1 MPNLIPLAST
11 HLDSVWQI
19 ESTAHTHPWKRSM
32 IDDLASR
39 GAMHFAFE
47 NDEQLVG
54 YFYAQNI
61 VGEVTLL
68 NIAVAPE
75 KQGQG
80 IGTQLIESFIEL
92 CESQD
97 VESIWLEV
105 RDSNKKAQTLYLNAG
120 FNEVDRRTNYYPT
133 ASGREDA
140 IIMSYLCL

>member
-1 MPNLIPLAST
+1 
-11 HLDSVWQI
+11 
-19 ESTAHTHPWKRSM
+19 M

-47 NDEQLVG
+47 DDEQLVG

-68 NIAVAPE
+68 NVAVAPE

-92 CESQD
+92 CESQN

-105 RDSNKKAQTLYLNAG
+105 RDSNKKAQALYLNAG
-120 FNEVDRRTNYYPT
+120 FNEVDRRRNYYPT
-133 ASGREDA
+133 ATGREDA